1 MKLPGPT
8 RPRAFTLLEIVIAM
22 TVFSMVMVSV
32 MACWKCII
40 VGTETGRAA
49 AAAAQRARTSMR
61 AIEDALN
68 NAEIIKG
75 PNIQYYAFIAD
86 TSQPKFASLSFAA
99 RLPASFLYSGYF
111 GEDVMRRVVFDVQ
124 KAPDNRD
131 DLILTQYPILA
142 VTSEQ
147 NPPKSIT
154 LARDVSAFVLEFW
167 SPTEQD
173 YLSEFLPTN
182 DMPPMIRIT
191 LAIGHS
197 ANDASIPF
205 DVIQRVVAPPVLAH

>member
-1 MKLPGPT
+1 
-8 RPRAFTLLEIVIAM
+8 
-22 TVFSMVMVSV
+22 
-32 MACWKCII
+32 
-40 VGTETGRAA
+40 
-49 AAAAQRARTSMR
+49 
-61 AIEDALN
+61 
-68 NAEIIKG
+68 
-75 PNIQYYAFIAD
+75 
-86 TSQPKFASLSFAA
+86 
-99 RLPASFLYSGYF
+99 
-111 GEDVMRRVVFDVQ
+111 MRRVVFDVQ
-124 KAPDNRD
+124 KGPDNRD